1 MRFFVFLM
9 MPFLLSACGGD
20 SYKSDPYNPNTKWQ
34 RGEFMPSSYY
44 ANRCINPRSDNNY
57 QDLVGTY
64 VDENNWL
71 RSWSHETYLWYN
83 ELPEINPILIED
95 PSEYFKLLK
104 TSAKTSNGL
113 PRDRFHYAQN
123 TQEYNQ
129 YTQTG
134 ISAGYGFNFI
144 LLQSTPPRKA
154 IIIYSEPNSPA
165 SNNNIKR
172 GTEII
177 SIDGQAL
184 DYGNADILNAGLMPK
199 KLGESHSFEI
209 KDLNALST
217 RTVVLKSSEIV
228 TVPVHTQKIIERAD
242 KKIGY
247 LAFNTFFVAS
257 AEKQL
262 IDAINYFKN
271 NQINEL
277 VLDLRYNS
285 GGYVSISAD
294 LGTMIAGNSALG
306 SVFTEIIFNDKL
318 SNEDTTFRFSAISSS
333 NLSVP
338 KGTVLPKLGLSKVYI
353 LATENT
359 ASASEYLINGLRGIG
374 VEVIQIGTTTTGKPF
389 GWQAKENCGTTYST
403 IQFKGENAKGYS
415 DFVYGFIPSAVDNGA
430 ENVRGCLV
438 YDDLT
443 KLLGDE
449 SEHMLANALF
459 FIDNNE
465 CPVSALNVNTKPSHP
480 LSNARGEII
489 SRFLG
494 TGLLLQ

>member
-1 MRFFVFLM
+1 
-9 MPFLLSACGGD
+9 
-20 SYKSDPYNPNTKWQ
+20 
-34 RGEFMPSSYY
+34 
-44 ANRCINPRSDNNY
+44 
-57 QDLVGTY
+57 
-64 VDENNWL
+64 
-71 RSWSHETYLWYN
+71 
-83 ELPEINPILIED
+83 
-95 PSEYFKLLK
+95 
-104 TSAKTSNGL
+104 
-113 PRDRFHYAQN
+113 
-123 TQEYNQ
+123 
-129 YTQTG
+129 
-134 ISAGYGFNFI
+134 
-144 LLQSTPPRKA
+144 
-154 IIIYSEPNSPA
+154 
-165 SNNNIKR
+165 
-172 GTEII
+172 
-177 SIDGQAL
+177 
-184 DYGNADILNAGLMPK
+184 
-199 KLGESHSFEI
+199 
-209 KDLNALST
+209 
-217 RTVVLKSSEIV
+217 
-228 TVPVHTQKIIERAD
+228 
-242 KKIGY
+242 
-247 LAFNTFFVAS
+247 
-257 AEKQL
+257 
-262 IDAINYFKN
+262 
-271 NQINEL
+271 
-277 VLDLRYNS
+277 
-285 GGYVSISAD
+285 
-294 LGTMIAGNSALG
+294 MIAGNSALG

-480 LSNARGEII
+480 LSNARGEVI